1 MVKKLSKT
9 EMNTSKQAAAY
20 LISRL
25 VNLVPQ
31 AEKQLLEIY
40 SGTVYSDVP
49 AFKIIASKHLVK
61 LLENVRNKE
70 EISKMLEIIYSD
82 NEDLAKMFAL

>member
-25 VNLVPQ
+25 INLVPQ
-31 AEKQLLEIY
+31 AENQLLEIY
-40 SGTVYSDVP
+40 SGMVYCDVP
-49 AFKIIASKHLVK
+49 AFKIIASKYSAK
-61 LLENVRNKE
+61 LLENVKNKE
-70 EISKMLEIIYSD
+70 
-82 NEDLAKMFAL
+82 